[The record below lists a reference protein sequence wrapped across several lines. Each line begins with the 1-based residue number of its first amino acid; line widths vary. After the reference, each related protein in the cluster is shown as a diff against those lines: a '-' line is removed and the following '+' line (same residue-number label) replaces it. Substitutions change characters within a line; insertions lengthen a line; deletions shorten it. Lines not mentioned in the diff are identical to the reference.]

1 MLDASA
7 SPTAN
12 APVHAPTRKVIPM
25 TNPGR
30 APSRA
35 HRGPRWLETA
45 RARLRD
51 PAVLTIIAVTFL
63 ISAVGQGL
71 LQAYVGDHSVITT
84 TVLSVLGSVFLAAAI
99 IVAARQHEGPTGRQ
113 RPPGR
118 GAR

>member
-1 MLDASA
+1 
-7 SPTAN
+7 
-12 APVHAPTRKVIPM
+12 M
-25 TNPGR
+25 THPGR

-35 HRGPRWLETA
+35 HRGPRWLGTA

-71 LQAYVGDHSVITT
+71 LQAYAGDDSVITT
-84 TVLSVLGSVFLAAAI
+84 TALSVLGSVFVAAAI
-99 IVAARQHEGPTGRQ
+99 IVAARRHERPTGQQ

-118 GAR
+118 DVR